1 MKQKNSAI
9 EQMMLGNRG
18 SLECIP
24 RSKEWKDA
32 LKVSVEKYNA
42 LESQL
47 KDYPQLLTLFNELQ
61 EAEMAENAIHI
72 EDVYKEA
79 FAFGLA
85 IGQEVFD
92 N

>member
-18 SLECIP
+18 SLERIR
-24 RSKEWKDA
+24 RSKEWKEA
-32 LKVSVEKYNA
+32 LKVSAEKYNA
-42 LESQL
+42 FESQL